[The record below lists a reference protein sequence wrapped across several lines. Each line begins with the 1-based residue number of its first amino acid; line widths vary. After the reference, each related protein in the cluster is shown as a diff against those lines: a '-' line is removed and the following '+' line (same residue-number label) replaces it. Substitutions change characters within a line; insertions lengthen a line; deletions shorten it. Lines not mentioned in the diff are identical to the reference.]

1 MAVASRFVNAVG
13 ESFAVIKLF
22 ADAFSLVAGR
32 LGLPP
37 DFIGFVDL
45 LLQSNG
51 AGIM

>member
-1 MAVASRFVNAVG
+1 MAAASRFVKAIG

-32 LGLPP
+32 LRLSPN
-37 DFIGFVDL
+37 FISFVDL